1 MILIANPIYDTV
13 FKRMMENDRVARFF
27 IGTLL
32 CEEVAA
38 VSLMPQEFTYYSEQE
53 KLTVFRL
60 DFMATVVTSTGA
72 QKKVLIEM
80 QKAKVEIDLMR
91 FRRYLG
97 EQYKKSEMV
106 NGVQI
111 VLPIIT
117 IYILGFKLPEIPTAC
132 VRIGREYRDM
142 LTDTLIM
149 ERSPFIERLTH
160 DCYVV
165 QVGRITER
173 YRTRLDKLLSIFEQ
187 HNFVDADEAVKQ
199 YLYDPDDEDV
209 RTITDILHYVGTDPV
224 ERKELDKEIE
234 YRRTMDEYYA
244 IVAEKDE
251 TIAADRKAIAEKD
264 AIIAAEREALAK
276 KDAALAEKDAALAC
290 ALAELAALKKK

>member
-32 CEEVAA
+32 REEVAA
-38 VSLMPQEFTYYSEQE
+38 VSLMPQEYTYYSEQE
-53 KLTVFRL
+53 KFTVFRL
-60 DFMATVVTSTGA
+60 DFMAIVVTSTGA
-72 QKKVLIEM
+72 QKKVLIEI

-97 EQYKKSEMV
+97 AQYNKSDMV
-106 NGVQI
+106 NGVQT
-111 VLPIIT
+111 VLPIT
-117 IYILGFKLPEIPTAC
+117 IYILGFKLPEVRTAC
-132 VRIGREYRDM
+132 VRIGREYWDM
-142 LTDTLIM
+142 LTDTPIT

-165 QVGRITER
+165 QVDRITER

-199 YLYDPDDEDV
+199 YMHDPDDEDV
-209 RTITDILHYVGTDPV
+209 RMITDILHYVGTDPV

-244 IVAEKDE
+244 TVAEKD
-251 TIAADRKAIAEKD
+251 AAI
-264 AIIAAEREALAK
+264 AK
-276 KDAALAEKDAALAC
+276 KDAALAEKDAALAAEREALAEKDAALAEKDAALAR
-290 ALAELAALKKK
+290 ALAELAALKKQ